1 MKNSKNAYYICAG
14 RAETHVL
21 EDLLHFIKCNLLSGA
36 SIDVHGLP
44 NGRIQKN
51 VLENKMINLTPHI
64 SGWTTN
70 FWTLQKNINA

>member
-51 VLENKMINLTPHI
+51 VLEK
-64 SGWTTN
+64 
-70 FWTLQKNINA
+70 